1 MVEFKIRKKC
11 DFCGLEY
18 WEDGRINKHYCISD
32 SPTPPLMVDKCRDCK
47 TISVLTDTI
56 RILKTPMWF
65 DRKPAETPPT
75 TEKLCGNC
83 DIVQSLIDM
92 NEKLRKTVV
101 IPTPTKPDEVV
112 GKILGDM
119 IHEFSVIL
127 RGEKLN
133 ITRSYST
140 KETYLPPDD
149 KIREMT
155 DRAKEKLIAWA
166 RSKAVEFVEIDT
178 ETIEMIAMKYLTS
191 TKTPQWLNELLME
204 IFTQNPLKLKPK

>member
-75 TEKLCGNC
+75 TEKSCGNC
-83 DIVQSLIDM
+83 EIVQSLIDM
-92 NEKLRKTVV
+92 NKKLRKTVV
-101 IPTPTKPDEVV
+101 ISTPTQTDEDVLT
-112 GKILGDM
+112 GI
-119 IHEFSVIL
+119 IETQ
-127 RGEKLN
+127 LN
-133 ITRSYST
+133 ARKY
-140 KETYLPPDD
+140 
-149 KIREMT
+149 
-155 DRAKEKLIAWA
+155 
-166 RSKAVEFVEIDT
+166 RSKQFDIENKELAQEI
-178 ETIEMIAMKYLTS
+178 
-191 TKTPQWLNELLME
+191 
-204 IFTQNPLKLKPK
+204 LKHFMRIKKG